1 MEALVLVGG
10 FLAFAALG
18 YYAISKL
25 GDFLDNNQVYIDAEY
40 NQQEKQ
46 DCLNIATADV
56 WSMQIGFKV
65 LKDIKKQHPHLHCTV
80 LMGEEPELLHALRA
94 GNVDVVIIHS
104 NVENNEEVRQRK
116 VILQT
121 QPFINEDGVKITS
134 VHAAMQ
140 DQFVVWKNQDHRSF
154 TMEFVERLCGQ
165 GM

>member
-1 MEALVLVGG
+1 MLCV
-10 FLAFAALG
+10 
-18 YYAISKL
+18 
-25 GDFLDNNQVYIDAEY
+25 
-40 NQQEKQ
+40 QE
-46 DCLNIATADV
+46 I
-56 WSMQIGFKV
+56 
-65 LKDIKKQHPHLHCTV
+65 
-80 LMGEEPELLHALRA
+80 
-94 GNVDVVIIHS
+94 VDVVIIHS

-165 GM
+165 VCSTML

>member
-56 WSMQIGFKV
+56 WSMQIGSKV
-65 LKDIKKQHPHLHCTV
+65 LKDIKKQHRT
-80 LMGEEPELLHALRA
+80 
-94 GNVDVVIIHS
+94 
-104 NVENNEEVRQRK
+104 
-116 VILQT
+116 T
-121 QPFINEDGVKITS
+121 
-134 VHAAMQ
+134 
-140 DQFVVWKNQDHRSF
+140 
-154 TMEFVERLCGQ
+154 
-165 GM
+165 

>member
-1 MEALVLVGG
+1 M
-10 FLAFAALG
+10 
-18 YYAISKL
+18 
-25 GDFLDNNQVYIDAEY
+25 
-40 NQQEKQ
+40 
-46 DCLNIATADV
+46 
-56 WSMQIGFKV
+56 